1 MGLIISVVRCA
12 DMPDCSLNGIS
23 AQFSTLTLVNAEGP
37 FKPTPERPAVAFQR
51 HPTMKNVVYIVPV
64 DYDYTND
71 TWTYSKRV
79 GMMGGNFG
87 YTSDSRFFEAAEKF
101 CGYRW
106 HGAIKI
112 HDRFE

>member
-23 AQFSTLTLVNAEGP
+23 AQFNSLTIVNAVGP
-37 FKPTPERPAVAFQR
+37 FKPAPDRPAVAFQR
-51 HPTMKNVVYIVPV
+51 HPTMKDVVYIVPV
-64 DYDYTND
+64 DYNPEDD
-71 TWTYSKRV
+71 SWTVPKR
-79 GMMGGNFG
+79 GMFGGNFG
-87 YTSDSRFFEAAEKF
+87 YTSDSRFFEAAERF